1 MFITKFFAI
10 GLAVSVLAAPTNSKT
25 KRNKKMRFAGVN
37 ESGAEFG
44 SDNIPGVYGPLL
56 K

>member
-1 MFITKFFAI
+1 MFLSNFLAI
-10 GLAVSVLAAPTNSKT
+10 GLAVAVIAAPASSTT
-25 KRNKKMRFAGVN
+25 KRTKKFRFAGVN

-44 SDNIPGVYGPLL
+44 SDNIPGVYGSLI